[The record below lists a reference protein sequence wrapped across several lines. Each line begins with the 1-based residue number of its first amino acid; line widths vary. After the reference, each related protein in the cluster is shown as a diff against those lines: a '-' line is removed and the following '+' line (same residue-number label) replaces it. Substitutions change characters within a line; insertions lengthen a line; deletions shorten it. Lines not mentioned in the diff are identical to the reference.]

1 MIASERLTK
10 YLKMIIIVSNIL
22 FIKIKNFMSAYLAY
36 SYSTGLTK
44 EEQTKIDEKTKK
56 SREEFSKG
64 FVKGTSFSLA
74 AYSLYSLTTSAA
86 HAADSNVPQT
96 APKAPG
102 DTGAVQPPS
111 TPAVQPPSTP
121 AVQPTPTQKPGFKPL
136 TDGTKGAYAGG
147 TSAVCGAALQSGDF
161 YLGLACAFLLVVG
174 GIVINR
180 P

>member
-1 MIASERLTK
+1 
-10 YLKMIIIVSNIL
+10 
-22 FIKIKNFMSAYLAY
+22 MSAYLAY

-44 EEQTKIDEKTKK
+44 EEQIKIDEKTKK

-86 HAADSNVPQT
+86 CAADSNIPQT

-102 DTGAVQPPS
+102 DTGIAQPPSTSAVQPPS
-111 TPAVQPPSTP
+111 TP
-121 AVQPTPTQKPGFKPL
+121 KPGFKPL
-136 TDGTKGAYAGG
+136 DNGTKGAFVGG
-147 TSAVCGAALQSGDF
+147 ASAVCGAALQSGDF

>member
-1 MIASERLTK
+1 
-10 YLKMIIIVSNIL
+10 
-22 FIKIKNFMSAYLAY
+22 MSAYLAY

-44 EEQTKIDEKTKK
+44 EEQTKIDEKTRK

-96 APKAPG
+96 DPKAPG
-102 DTGAVQPPS
+102 DTGAVQPK
-111 TPAVQPPSTP
+111 STP
-121 AVQPTPTQKPGFKPL
+121 AVQPTPTPKPGFKPL
-136 TDGTKGAYAGG
+136 TDGTKGAYVGG
-147 TSAVCGAALQSGDF
+147 ASAVCGAALQSGDF

>member
-1 MIASERLTK
+1 
-10 YLKMIIIVSNIL
+10 
-22 FIKIKNFMSAYLAY
+22 MSAYLAY

-86 HAADSNVPQT
+86 CAADSNVPQT
-96 APKAPG
+96 APKTPG
-102 DTGAVQPPS
+102 DTGAVQP
-111 TPAVQPPSTP
+111 T
-121 AVQPTPTQKPGFKPL
+121 PTPKPGFKPL
-136 TDGTKGAYAGG
+136 TNGTKGAYVGG
-147 TSAVCGAALQSGDF
+147 ASAVCGAALQSGDF

>member
-1 MIASERLTK
+1 
-10 YLKMIIIVSNIL
+10 
-22 FIKIKNFMSAYLAY
+22 MSAYLAY

-74 AYSLYSLTTSAA
+74 AYSLHSLTTSAA

-111 TPAVQPPSTP
+111 TPAVQPT
-121 AVQPTPTQKPGFKPL
+121 PTPKPGFKPL
-136 TDGTKGAYAGG
+136 TDGTKGAYVGG
-147 TSAVCGAALQSGDF
+147 ASAVCGAALQSVDF

-180 P
+180 T